1 LCTLINFQ
9 IKNLIIININNQN
22 FFVKEDIS
30 IFEACNSVGI
40 EIPRFCY
47 HESLSVP
54 GNCRM
59 CLVDNSF
66 DNKNIHKEKDDENE
80 EVMEEIWRERTDVI
94 DVKVQ
99 KSKAEFTKNLFTLN
113 IIKSK
118 YFDKL
123 KSIYQNKKA
132 QEKELNSLSTKLS
145 YKEIKF
151 LTFGDI
157 EKKHLELPSKSITN
171 KSRYKLKYGKNE
183 ITDLAKVFSDSE
195 SKYIIIKEL
204 NRQLKNLFSII
215 INQTDNVI
223 PVVNKEEILKV
234 IKKYFNLS
242 DDDAKIKF
250 LEKNLDLS
258 TKEKSLKTFYFTVF
272 LQTENEKALKK
283 KMSVEEA
290 RFTVLET
297 FTFLNEY

>member
-1 LCTLINFQ
+1 
-9 IKNLIIININNQN
+9 
-22 FFVKEDIS
+22 
-30 IFEACNSVGI
+30 
-40 EIPRFCY
+40 
-47 HESLSVP
+47 
-54 GNCRM
+54 
-59 CLVDNSF
+59 
-66 DNKNIHKEKDDENE
+66 
-80 EVMEEIWRERTDVI
+80 VI

-157 EKKHLELPSKSITN
+157 EKKHLELVNKGITN
-171 KSRYKLKYGKNE
+171 ESGYKFKYAKNE

-215 INQTDNVI
+215 INHTDNVI
-223 PVVNKEEILKV
+223 PPVNKEEILKV

-242 DDDAKIKF
+242 DDNAKIKF
-250 LEKNLDLS
+250 LKKNLDLS

-272 LQTENEKALKK
+272 LQTENEKTLKK

>member
-1 LCTLINFQ
+1 
-9 IKNLIIININNQN
+9 
-22 FFVKEDIS
+22 
-30 IFEACNSVGI
+30 
-40 EIPRFCY
+40 
-47 HESLSVP
+47 
-54 GNCRM
+54 
-59 CLVDNSF
+59 
-66 DNKNIHKEKDDENE
+66 
-80 EVMEEIWRERTDVI
+80 
-94 DVKVQ
+94 
-99 KSKAEFTKNLFTLN
+99 LFTLN

-157 EKKHLELPSKSITN
+157 EKKHLELVNKGITN
-171 KSRYKLKYGKNE
+171 ESGYKFKYAKNE

>member
-1 LCTLINFQ
+1 
-9 IKNLIIININNQN
+9 
-22 FFVKEDIS
+22 
-30 IFEACNSVGI
+30 
-40 EIPRFCY
+40 
-47 HESLSVP
+47 
-54 GNCRM
+54 
-59 CLVDNSF
+59 
-66 DNKNIHKEKDDENE
+66 
-80 EVMEEIWRERTDVI
+80 
-94 DVKVQ
+94 
-99 KSKAEFTKNLFTLN
+99 LFTLN

-157 EKKHLELPSKSITN
+157 EKKHLELVNKGITN
-171 KSRYKLKYGKNE
+171 ESGYKFKYAKNE

-215 INQTDNVI
+215 ISHTDNVI
-223 PVVNKEEILKV
+223 PPVNKEEILKI

-242 DDDAKIKF
+242 DDNAKIKF
-250 LEKNLDLS
+250 LKKNLDLS

-272 LQTENEKALKK
+272 LQTENEKTLKK